1 MIILYQVWCIDNDFV
16 AENGVEIQQR
26 SIGGVLQRFFTENV
40 WIFTKIRNTDNT
52 REQLY
57 FL

>member
-1 MIILYQVWCIDNDFV
+1 MGCIDNDFA
-16 AENGVEIQQR
+16 AENGVRIQQR

-40 WIFTKIRNTDNT
+40 WIFTKNTTYNQEH
-52 REQLY
+52 RQHKAEIK